1 MARIVELIDFYALE
15 EEEQSFLLPDDFV
28 DDPELYVLR
37 YGEIKYIHFVCTT
50 LADESCL
57 IPLKDGAKLKYT
69 NQRVL
74 FNESQFSKN

>member
-37 YGEIKYIHFVCTT
+37 YGDIKYTHFVQIT

-57 IPLKDGAKLKYT
+57 VPLKDGSRLKYT
-69 NQRVL
+69 NHRVIYTPAHGS
-74 FNESQFSKN
+74 NN